1 MGDFSIEFSRVR
13 KKLYEDI
20 NVGAQQVKQVFQQPM
35 AKINSAEIGNRL
47 LTGDIHPTSSSAASS
62 L

>member
-20 NVGAQQVKQVFQQPM
+20 NVGAQQVKQVLQPM
-35 AKINSAEIGNRL
+35 ANINSTEIGNRL
-47 LTGDIHPTSSSAASS
+47 LTGNIHQTSSSAASS